1 LPSRPSRAPPAVVVL
16 ILKILYDGSEAAGG
30 LVAVCSRAERLNSK
44 RKEADSPVGRLS
56 TM

>member
-1 LPSRPSRAPPAVVVL
+1 MPSRPSRAPPAVVVL

-30 LVAVCSRAERLNSK
+30 LVAVCSRAERLNSN